1 MRILLIP
8 GHGDGDSGAVGNGYK
23 ESDLTREMVKLIA
36 PRLLRYCD
44 VDIADTSKNWY
55 RYIIKQGAKFN
66 FKIYDYVLEVH
77 LNAIKKAEIADGE
90 TKGTEIYI
98 TQAEKRATVEEKI
111 VKYTS
116 TLGLKNRG
124 VKRKNYDLINHIKK
138 QGVSAALWE
147 VCFIDDADDMK
158 IYNEQKGAIADAV
171 VKGIAEGFKL
181 KKEEKE
187 LTKADVIAIIKEYEA
202 EKAKEAVSGWSKE
215 SFVKAK
221 AAGVMDGSA
230 PKSPATRE
238 QLAVILDRLE
248 LLK

>member
-1 MRILLIP
+1 MRILLIA

-23 ESDLTREMVKLIA
+23 EADLTREMVKLIA

-55 RYIIKQGAKFN
+55 REIIKKGVKFN
-66 FKIYDYVLEVH
+66 FKPFDYVLEVH
-77 LNAIKKAEIADGE
+77 LNAVKIDAGDGE
-90 TKGTEIYI
+90 TKGTEIYV
-98 TQAEKRATVEEKI
+98 TQAEKSATVEEKI
-111 VKYTS
+111 VKYIS

-138 QGVSAALWE
+138 QGVSAALLE

-158 IYNEQKGAIADAV
+158 IYKEHKGAIADEV

-215 SFVKAK
+215 SFAKAK

-238 QLAVILDRLE
+238 QLAVILDRLG